1 MKRLL
6 MLAAL
11 LALVLGLAGCPKT
24 IVRDEVT
31 YKTGVK
37 FKLKLELALADSL
50 EKAFTTTCF
59 CKDGKFLTAECKT
72 AADNVLVAK
81 TRSQWHAD
89 MDLFNAGIIKDRPSK
104 TPPPIPAAETLCPK
118 PAPAPVE
125 ATPVEP
131 VTPTTTPTVNPGTVT
146 PAVTPAGGAS

>member
-6 MLAAL
+6 L
-11 LALVLGLAGCPKT
+11 LAGLLMLVLSLTGCPKT

-59 CKDGKFLTAECKT
+59 CKDGKFLTPECKT

-81 TRSQWHAD
+81 SRSQWHAD
-89 MDLFNAGIIKDRPSK
+89 MDMYNAGLLKDRPSK
-104 TPPPIPAAETLCPK
+104 TPPAIPAAETLCPK
-118 PAPAPVE
+118 PAPAPEVT
-125 ATPVEP
+125 TPVEP
-131 VTPTTTPTVNPGTVT
+131 VTPTTAPVVNPGTVT
-146 PAVTPAGGAS
+146 PVVTPAGGAS